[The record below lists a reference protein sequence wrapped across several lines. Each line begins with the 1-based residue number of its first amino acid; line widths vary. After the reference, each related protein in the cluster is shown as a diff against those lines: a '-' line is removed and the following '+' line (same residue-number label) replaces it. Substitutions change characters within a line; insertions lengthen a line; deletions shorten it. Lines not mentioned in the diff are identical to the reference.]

1 MENVVDSKVV
11 HVVSTAYTSTN
22 VEKVNRKLKDGSVVQ
37 IPRPKPVK
45 QYTARMG
52 CVDRFEQKRGYY
64 SVIPR
69 SRRWWFIRFTIALT
83 CNE

>member
-1 MENVVDSKVV
+1 MENVVDTKVV

-22 VEKVNRKLKDGSVVQ
+22 VEKVNRKLKDGPVVQ

-52 CVDRFEQKRGYY
+52 CVDRF
-64 SVIPR
+64 
-69 SRRWWFIRFTIALT
+69 
-83 CNE
+83 